1 MIKSFSLPDCLVLR
15 FTGTVQQNAICL
27 ADVDNDGR
35 NELIVGNSDGTLAV
49 FKDLSEEPWR
59 VCHDLGMISA
69 ICVGDVRNDGTNVL
83 VVIDGSGWFYILD
96 FNATYEPRL
105 RVTKE
110 TCDHLPGDVLDGLSD
125 SINSDLLLKNRS
137 LDRHSSGDS
146 TLDLDQAECSSNP
159 DIIVSG
165 TENLPIVPE
174 EDHSTSDQ
182 NDLRKR
188 DAPSRSRSIS
198 QDRSSANRTPTG
210 SRTGPPSDTEKSKMT
225 PSIDSDAAND
235 TTRDS
240 MSESDTSSYH
250 CEHNSIH
257 IWYRQRIPANVREVL
272 VFDLNNDGI
281 NEVVMALTDRVVRTY
296 QWHPSDPAAEELKEK
311 AAILRMQKARKHG
324 RVRRR
329 RLGTLKPVQKWEF
342 GNQIGSITRNRNCDG
357 TNALILAQPGGGML
371 KLISK
376 SGMELKEDD
385 SPEELMAKIG
395 EVNYSTLSI
404 NEMRNFTTS
413 AEIKGNLLTQEAIDG
428 RLDVDSQSTPYAV
441 VTMAGTV
448 MFVKDDSVVWTVET
462 EKPLFCARSLAMSA
476 GQPDYVVVAGWSGY
490 TFFFDQTGKHFEFM
504 FDQSVATFTCGP
516 YFSDGA
522 NRPTLVYTTVDA
534 EIYLYFN
541 LKPLERV
548 IENVQDLEEE
558 KELQELIK
566 SATGLTKIS
575 GPKLAD
581 ITGYLLYGTR

>member
-27 ADVDNDGR
+27 ADVDNDGQ

-49 FKDLSEEPWR
+49 YKELSDEPWR

-69 ICVGDVRNDGTNVL
+69 VCVGDMRNDGTNVL

-110 TCDHLPGDVLDGLSD
+110 TCYHLPGDVLDRLSD
-125 SINSDLLLKNRS
+125 SVCSEQPMKNRS
-137 LDRHSSGDS
+137 MERHSSGDS
-146 TLDLDQAECSSNP
+146 ALDLDQTECLSNP
-159 DIIVSG
+159 EIIVSG
-165 TENLPIVPE
+165 SENLPIVPE
-174 EDHSTSDQ
+174 EDNSAADQ
-182 NDLRKR
+182 NDLRR
-188 DAPSRSRSIS
+188 RETSRSRSIS
-198 QDRSSANRTPTG
+198 QDRSSANRTPSG
-210 SRTGPPSDTEKSKMT
+210 SHTPHTGPPSDGDKNKITASL
-225 PSIDSDAAND
+225 DSDTPND

-240 MSESDTSSYH
+240 MSESDTSSHH

-257 IWYRQRIPANVREVL
+257 VWYRQRVPANIREVL
-272 VFDLNNDGI
+272 IFDLNNDGI

-296 QWHPSDPAAEELKEK
+296 QWHPSDPVNEELKEK

-342 GNQIGSITRNRNCDG
+342 GNQIGSITRNRNHDG

-376 SGMELKEDD
+376 SGLELKEDD

-395 EVNYSTLSI
+395 EVNCSTLSI

-413 AEIKGNLLTQEAIDG
+413 AEIKGNLLTQEAITG
-428 RLDVDSQSTPYAV
+428 QLEVGLQSTPYAV

-462 EKPLFCARSLAMSA
+462 EKPLFCARSLAMGA
-476 GQPDYVVVAGWSGY
+476 DQPDYVVVAGWSGY
-490 TFFFDQTGKHFEFM
+490 TFFFDQNGKHLEFM

-516 YFSDGA
+516 FYSDGA
-522 NRPTLVYTTVDA
+522 NRPTLVYTTVDG
-534 EIYLYFN
+534 EIFLYYN
-541 LKPLERV
+541 LKPLER
-548 IENVQDLEEE
+548 ESYRNY
-558 KELQELIK
+558 
-566 SATGLTKIS
+566 S
-575 GPKLAD
+575 KL
-581 ITGYLLYGTR
+581 G